1 MAQTMERDGKVYV
14 AESGGGYTRSG
25 HAMVVAG
32 ERGERLRPSYLLIPG
47 RAGGEHAWFRLTP
60 GMLIVDAERR
70 HGYTTVTVS
79 RVTGWSQGTPVEV
92 KSDLLGMF
100 MIGLDEV
107 PEEYRAAVAAAA
119 AKAECYHCREAHY
132 VLLNNG

>member
-1 MAQTMERDGKVYV
+1 MAQTMERGGKVYV
-14 AESGGGYTRSG
+14 AESGGGYARSG
-25 HAMVVAG
+25 HAVVVAG
-32 ERGERLRPSYLLIPG
+32 ERGEKLRPAYMPVPG
-47 RAGGEHAWFRLTP
+47 RAGEEHAWFRLMA

-79 RVTGWSQGTPVEV
+79 RVTGWSQGSPVDV
-92 KSDLLGMF
+92 KSDLIGLF
-100 MIGLDEV
+100 MMGLDEV

-132 VLLNNG
+132 VLSDNG